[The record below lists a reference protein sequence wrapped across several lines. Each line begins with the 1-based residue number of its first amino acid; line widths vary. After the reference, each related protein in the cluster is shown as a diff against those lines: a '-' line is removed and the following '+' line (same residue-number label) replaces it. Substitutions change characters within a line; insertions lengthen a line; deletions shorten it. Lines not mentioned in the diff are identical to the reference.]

1 MIIKNVV
8 FVDITALRFT
18 VGPRDQRQHRKV
30 HARATRTCQYVSG
43 QFNIFRSHTN
53 LSIGARTSS
62 NIFTQVCKDL
72 RGAPCLHFVFCTY
85 SESLK

>member
-43 QFNIFRSHTN
+43 QFNIYRNQIYQFEPD
-53 LSIGARTSS
+53 TSS
-62 NIFTQVCKDL
+62 NIFTKVCKDL
-72 RGAPCLHFVFCTY
+72 RGAPCLHFVSCTY
-85 SESLK
+85 PESLK